1 MRTLLEARY
10 VLSALLLAV
19 AAGLLC
25 TKWSERN

>member
-1 MRTLLEARY
+1 MRTLLAARY

-19 AAGLLC
+19 AAGLLY